1 MLGRS
6 ATKKKVWPNLEFY
19 QPFTFAAIISE
30 LEYVCRCMATNYY
43 SNTAL
48 MSEKVK
54 VLRSDYEIREV
65 SRLLVITGKKYIP
78 TNPFC
83 RVVSQ

>member
-6 ATKKKVWPNLEFY
+6 ATKKKMAHLEFY

-30 LEYVCRCMATNYY
+30 LEYVYRCMATYCCNM
-43 SNTAL
+43 AL
-48 MSEKVK
+48 MSEKMK

-65 SRLLVITGKKYIP
+65 SLLLVTTGKKCIP
-78 TNPFC
+78 MNPFC
-83 RVVSQ
+83 RVVPK